1 MPAGGFVT
9 QGGKEY
15 PGKLTPYVL
24 ATCIVAAMGGLIFG
38 YDIGISGGVTSMPDF
53 LKKFFPSVYR
63 KEALDKSVNQYC
75 KFDSVTLTL
84 FTSSLYVAALVA
96 SLVASV
102 VTRKL
107 GRKLS
112 MLFGGLLFCV
122 GAIINALAKD
132 VAMLIV
138 GRILL
143 GFGVGFANQSVP
155 LYLSEMAPYKYR
167 GSLNIGFQLSITIGI
182 LIANVL
188 NYFFAKI
195 HDWGW
200 RLSLGGAMVPAIIIS
215 IGSLLLPDTPNSMIE
230 RGKRDE
236 ALLKLKRVRG
246 VDDVEDEF
254 NDLVVASENSKK
266 VEHPWRN
273 LLQRKYRPHLTM
285 AIAIPFFQQLTG
297 INVIMFYA
305 PVLFKTIGFGD
316 NASLM
321 SAVITGGVN
330 VLATMVSIY
339 GVDKWGRRFLFLEGG
354 VQMFICQ
361 VVVAIFI
368 GVKFGVSGTAENL
381 PEWYAIVVVLFIC
394 IYVSAFAWSW
404 GPLGWLVPSEIFP
417 LEIRSAAQ
425 SINVSVNMF
434 FTFVI
439 AQIFLTMLCHLK
451 FGLFLFF
458 AFFVVV
464 MSIFVYLFLPETKG
478 VPIEEMSIVWK
489 NHWFW
494 GKYIPDE
501 DLPHGASTLEMGK
514 NNNNVMP
521 SKSVY

>member
-1 MPAGGFVT
+1 
-9 QGGKEY
+9 
-15 PGKLTPYVL
+15 
-24 ATCIVAAMGGLIFG
+24 
-38 YDIGISGGVTSMPDF
+38 
-53 LKKFFPSVYR
+53 
-63 KEALDKSVNQYC
+63 
-75 KFDSVTLTL
+75 
-84 FTSSLYVAALVA
+84 
-96 SLVASV
+96 
-102 VTRKL
+102 
-107 GRKLS
+107 
-112 MLFGGLLFCV
+112 
-122 GAIINALAKD
+122 
-132 VAMLIV
+132 
-138 GRILL
+138 
-143 GFGVGFANQSVP
+143 
-155 LYLSEMAPYKYR
+155 
-167 GSLNIGFQLSITIGI
+167 
-182 LIANVL
+182 
-188 NYFFAKI
+188 
-195 HDWGW
+195 
-200 RLSLGGAMVPAIIIS
+200 MVPAIIIS
-215 IGSLLLPDTPNSMIE
+215 VGALLLPDTPNSLIE

-236 ALLKLKRVRG
+236 AIQKLKRVRG

-254 NDLVVASENSKK
+254 NDLVAASEASKK

-273 LLQRKYRPHLTM
+273 LLQKKYRPHLTM

-305 PVLFKTIGFGD
+305 PVLFKTIGFKD

-330 VLATMVSIY
+330 VVATLVSIY

-361 VVVAIFI
+361 VIVAIFI
-368 GVKFGVSGTAENL
+368 GVKFGVSGNATNL

-439 AQIFLTMLCHLK
+439 AQIFLTMLCHFK

-464 MSIFVYLFLPETKG
+464 MSLFIYFFLPETRG
-478 VPIEEMSIVWK
+478 IPIEEMSIVWK
-489 NHWFW
+489 NHWYW
-494 GKYIPDE
+494 GKYIPNE
-501 DLPHGASTLEMGK
+501 DLPHGAHALEMGK
-514 NNNNVMP
+514 SNGQQGPKLV
-521 SKSVY
+521 